1 MIDDIFLL
9 FSLLLSHHAVSHAD
23 ADGDDAVSLS
33 TTTSSSN
40 STTS

>member
-23 ADGDDAVSLS
+23 ADGDDAVPLS
-33 TTTSSSN
+33 TTSSSN

>member
-23 ADGDDAVSLS
+23 ADGDDAVPLFS
-33 TTTSSSN
+33 TTTS
-40 STTS
+40 TTS